1 MLPDTVSRPAAARF
15 PPHSGTD
22 AATMGERRTM
32 HEGIRIQ
39 ADADGTFT
47 LYSDT
52 RIILR
57 GLTRE
62 RAYRLAGRLGEF
74 VRY

>member
-1 MLPDTVSRPAAARF
+1 MQ
-15 PPHSGTD
+15 
-22 AATMGERRTM
+22 
-32 HEGIRIQ
+32 EGIRIQ
-39 ADADGTFT
+39 AAADGTFT
-47 LYSDT
+47 LYSDS
-52 RIILR
+52 RVILR